1 MGSGEKV
8 RKTHF
13 WTDVLAFH
21 IQLVGLDMWTWVNH
35 IPSIFRVIYLSNGP
49 PNAPHKMYN
58 GRGHAEGITLV
69 VSCCLWSSYIALKV
83 WSGCVGAWG
92 LFFSQIAVRQAL
104 VEVLRRRE
112 DTATVMQAVARL
124 QPLTVAAA
132 RKVYVRVS
140 AYGFASAWLTR
151 TTAYRGAHY

>member
-1 MGSGEKV
+1 M
-8 RKTHF
+8 
-13 WTDVLAFH
+13 
-21 IQLVGLDMWTWVNH
+21 
-35 IPSIFRVIYLSNGP
+35 
-49 PNAPHKMYN
+49 
-58 GRGHAEGITLV
+58 
-69 VSCCLWSSYIALKV
+69 
-83 WSGCVGAWG
+83 GAWG

-140 AYGFASAWLTR
+140 AYGFASA
-151 TTAYRGAHY
+151 

>member
-1 MGSGEKV
+1 M
-8 RKTHF
+8 HF

-21 IQLVGLDMWTWVNH
+21 IQLVDLGMWTWVNY

-83 WSGCVGAWG
+83 RSGCGAQAHCVGAWG
-92 LFFSQIAVRQAL
+92 LFFSQMAVQQAP

-140 AYGFASAWLTR
+140 AYGFASA
-151 TTAYRGAHY
+151 